1 MKIRFLFALVGMAIS
16 FALPTFAQEKES
28 TPSDKDRQVSAVI
41 LEQSA
46 EAYNNNDA
54 VALVAIFTEDAVIV
68 TDKGLIYGREAIDKM
83 YTDLF
88 KRVHFSNHLNK
99 DDQVS
104 PHAIDDQ
111 LWSNGEWSHTYQV
124 KGGDPVHQKGY
135 YSAIYSREG
144 DTWKVRML
152 TWNVTPAPPA
162 PAQTK

>member
-1 MKIRFLFALVGMAIS
+1 MKIRFLLALVGLAIS
-16 FALPTFAQEKES
+16 LALPTFAQQKES
-28 TPSDKDRQVSAVI
+28 TPSDKDRQAIAVS
-41 LEQSA
+41 LDQST
-46 EAYNNNDA
+46 EAWNNNDA

-68 TDKGLIYGREAIDKM
+68 TDKGPIYGRAAIDKM

-99 DDQVS
+99 GDQVS
-104 PHAIDDQ
+104 PHAIGDE

-124 KGGDPVHQKGY
+124 KGGDPVQQKGY

-152 TWNVTPAPPA
+152 TWNVTPPPA
-162 PAQTK
+162 K